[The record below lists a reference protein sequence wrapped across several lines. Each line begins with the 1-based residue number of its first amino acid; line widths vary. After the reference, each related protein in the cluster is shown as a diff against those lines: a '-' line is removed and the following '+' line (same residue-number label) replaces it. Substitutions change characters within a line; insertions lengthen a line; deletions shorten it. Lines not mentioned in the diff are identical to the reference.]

1 MEYGPITAW
10 QKGEK
15 VEVVTDCLF
24 LGFRITVDDDDCSH
38 EIRSC
43 LLLGRK
49 AMPNLD
55 SMLKSRDIL
64 CHQRFVQSKKWSS
77 QWSCTVVRAGQL
89 RKQNTEELMPSNCG
103 AGGDS

>member
-38 EIRSC
+38 EIR
-43 LLLGRK
+43 R
-49 AMPNLD
+49 
-55 SMLKSRDIL
+55 
-64 CHQRFVQSKKWSS
+64 
-77 QWSCTVVRAGQL
+77 
-89 RKQNTEELMPSNCG
+89 
-103 AGGDS
+103 